1 MLRPDFLVD
10 ITIYYVTMKSKE
22 VLTMPR
28 KKSSP
33 EPVPEIKK
41 DPDKD
46 QRKKKFELMN
56 VRLQE
61 IIKRRKGV

>member
-1 MLRPDFLVD
+1 
-10 ITIYYVTMKSKE
+10 MKSKE

-28 KKSSP
+28 KKTNP

-41 DPDKD
+41 DPDMD
-46 QRKKKFELMN
+46 QRKKKVELMN

>member
-1 MLRPDFLVD
+1 
-10 ITIYYVTMKSKE
+10 
-22 VLTMPR
+22 MPR
-28 KKSSP
+28 KKTSP
-33 EPVPEIKK
+33 ETVPEIKK

-46 QRKKKFELMN
+46 LRKKKFELMN